1 MTSGKEEMTQS
12 EQACSALPDDFAGWW
27 GAPGEWVEEPNQR
40 RSGWSGMLRVRIG
53 EQVFYVKKQC
63 NHLCRTLAHPFGWPT
78 ASRERLNIGRLQ
90 ALGLRVPTP
99 VFHGE
104 RRSENGFEAILV
116 TEELAGFAAL
126 DTQTGLSPAAR
137 QALAAEAGRVLG
149 IMHRAHW
156 QHSCL
161 YDKHLFV
168 RWQGERPEVAL
179 IDLEKLRRPIL
190 HWKAAAHDLNQLQ
203 RHQKIWS
210 AEEWRML
217 EAAHR
222 NSVGGG

>member
-1 MTSGKEEMTQS
+1 MM
-12 EQACSALPDDFAGWW
+12 
-27 GAPGEWVEEPNQR
+27 
-40 RSGWSGMLRVRIG
+40 RVRVG
-53 EQVFYVKKQC
+53 EEVFYVKKQC
-63 NHLCRTLAHPFGWPT
+63 NHLCRSLAHPFGWPT

-90 ALGLRVPTP
+90 ALGLSVPEP

-104 RRSENGFEAILV
+104 RRTENGFEAILV
-116 TEELAGFAAL
+116 TRELTGFVPL
-126 DTQTGLSPAAR
+126 DMQTDLSPAAR
-137 QALAAEAGRVLG
+137 QVLAVEVGRVLG

-161 YDKHLFV
+161 YDKHLFI
-168 RWQGERPEVAL
+168 RWQGELPEVAL

-190 HWKAAAHDLNQLQ
+190 RWKAAAHDLDQLQ

-210 AEEWRML
+210 GDEWRVL

-222 NSVGGG
+222 SSVAGS